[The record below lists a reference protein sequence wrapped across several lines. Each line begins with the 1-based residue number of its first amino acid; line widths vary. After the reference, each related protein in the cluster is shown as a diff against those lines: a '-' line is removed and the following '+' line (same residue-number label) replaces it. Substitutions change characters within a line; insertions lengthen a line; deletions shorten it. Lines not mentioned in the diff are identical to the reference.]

1 MVGFCDLVG
10 TDIAPVSKK
19 TAVKAFV
26 SMNKKKS
33 QLLSHY
39 FHSRTTQTFGDLRAI
54 LQNSLKRAKQ
64 KINFPQMKN
73 VAKKSIKIMNHL
85 AIAQSKIADQTIG
98 KMFLL
103 LMGEVCNFKFIEP
116 YSIIGHCSRISILHG
131 INQRDQ

>member
-1 MVGFCDLVG
+1 
-10 TDIAPVSKK
+10 
-19 TAVKAFV
+19 
-26 SMNKKKS
+26 MNTKRY

-73 VAKKSIKIMNHL
+73 VAKKSIKIMNLL

-103 LMGEVCNFKFIEP
+103 LMGEVCNSEFIEP
-116 YSIIGHCSRISILHG
+116 NMIYGHCSGISMLPGILKPKQMCLHVVLKD
-131 INQRDQ
+131 INISPLHNSELILK